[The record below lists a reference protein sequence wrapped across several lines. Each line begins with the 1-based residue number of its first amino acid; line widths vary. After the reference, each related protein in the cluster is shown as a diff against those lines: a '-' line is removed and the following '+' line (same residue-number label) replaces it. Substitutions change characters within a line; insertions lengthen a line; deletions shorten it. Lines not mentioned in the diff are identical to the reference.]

1 MREKGPAVFD
11 AKKAGWNRNGED
23 VMAIPSQNEMFKI
36 TLETMAGYSEFSRAQ
51 AKRAVCNYL
60 NLSQKEQEQRTSS
73 GVAVYESRVGWAIS
87 WLNDAGYIVRLGR
100 GLYAISDAGRKIL
113 SQKMDWQSFCERLR
127 TDRSILQKNQRP
139 SSAQNAGQALIY
151 PEEEILEEQSPI
163 ERIDAAVA
171 ELQDQIASE
180 LMSAIMDIE
189 GRAGDTFFEK
199 VVTNL
204 LEKMGYG
211 KGTVT
216 PASNDGGIDGVIRT
230 DPLGFN
236 PILIQAKRY
245 KADHIVGRPEIQ
257 GFAGALGSVTR
268 GAFITTS
275 RFTDAAIKF
284 AKSFPHADIV
294 LIDGKMLTN
303 LMIQYNVGVSVE
315 REIKIKQFDY
325 NYFDQ

>member
-1 MREKGPAVFD
+1 MG
-11 AKKAGWNRNGED
+11 
-23 VMAIPSQNEMFKI
+23 IPSQSEMFKL
-36 TLETMAGYSEFSRAQ
+36 TLEVMAGYSEFSRAQ
-51 AKRAVCNYL
+51 AKRVVCYYL

-87 WLNDAGYIVRLGR
+87 WLHEAGYVTRLR
-100 GLYAISDAGRKIL
+100 PGLYSVSDAGQKML
-113 SQKMDWQSFCERLR
+113 SQNLDLQSFCEKLR
-127 TDRSILQKNQRP
+127 ADRNAMQKGQVL
-139 SSAQNAGQALIY
+139 SSVGDTEQMMIC
-151 PEEEILEEQSPI
+151 PEEEIQEEKSPA
-163 ERIDAAVA
+163 ERIDAAVV

-180 LMSAIMDIE
+180 LMNAIMDIE

-199 VVTNL
+199 VVTDL

-211 KGTVT
+211 KGMVT

-275 RFTDAAIKF
+275 CFTDGAIKF

-294 LIDGKMLTN
+294 LIDGKMLMD

-325 NYFDQ
+325 NYFEQ